1 MQPGGGAVTLTE
13 SVALV
18 SQGTTGLVTWEAGLH
33 LAEWAGEHLE
43 AFSGRYAHTP
53 LHRYAHT
60 PLHRYAHTPLYRY
73 QTFIQVGTM

>member
-1 MQPGGGAVTLTE
+1 MTLTE

-53 LHRYAHT
+53 LHRY
-60 PLHRYAHTPLYRY
+60 
-73 QTFIQVGTM
+73 QTFIQVPCNTPFYRYHVTNLYTGTM